1 MQEVNKRIMI
11 AYETYY
17 LSFSRLKNKI
27 VDRKAKPTS
36 YKTVIQTIMVRP
48 GEKTGPDC
56 ALQKFIPLV
65 DICAAK
71 ISLDMSMSTSSSIS
85 VSVSSYR
92 TR

>member
-36 YKTVIQTIMVRP
+36 CKTVIQTIMVRP
-48 GEKTGPDC
+48 GEKTGPEGEAFPKDYSE
-56 ALQKFIPLV
+56 A
-65 DICAAK
+65 
-71 ISLDMSMSTSSSIS
+71 
-85 VSVSSYR
+85 R
-92 TR
+92 